1 MSNQKTIIIVDY
13 GLGNLFSLEKAVKL
27 FADKVIIT
35 NDSDIISSADAVIIP
50 GVGAFAVGMEGLR
63 KKELIEPLRNFAAS
77 GKPMLGICLGAQLM
91 LGKGFEF
98 GEYEGL
104 GIIPGVVKIFPE
116 SVAQQEKIPHVGWNG
131 IYPPQGVQW
140 DTTIFTNIDEKAQV
154 YFTHSYIMIPDDPDN
169 ILAIAE
175 YGGIEF
181 CAATKRG
188 NVYGTQFHPE
198 KSGGVGLK
206 IIKNF
211 IELIK

>member
-13 GLGNLFSLEKAVKL
+13 GLGNLFSLEKAIKL
-27 FADKVIIT
+27 FADNVVIT
-35 NDSDIISSADAVIIP
+35 DNSEIISSANAVIIP

-63 KKELIEPLRNFAAS
+63 KKNLVEPLRSFAVS

-116 SVAQQEKIPHVGWNG
+116 WVAEKEKVPHVGWNG
-131 IYPPQGVQW
+131 IYPPQNIQW
-140 DTTIFTNIDEKAQV
+140 NDTIFTTIDTKANV
-154 YFTHSYIMIPDDPDN
+154 YFTHSYIMVPDDPEN

-181 CAATKRG
+181 CATTKRG
-188 NVYGTQFHPE
+188 NVYGAQFHPE
-198 KSGGVGLK
+198 KSGEVGLK